1 MSFRRAARVDS
12 NQREI
17 VDAFR
22 RMGCSVLIISQIKKC
37 CDIVV
42 ARGDSPETSKT
53 AMIEIKDGSLPKSK
67 RQLTEGEMDFMHSWK
82 GLYFIV
88 ESLDDVVR
96 VVRELEA

>member
-1 MSFRRAARVDS
+1 MTFRRAARVDA
-12 NQREI
+12 NQPEI

-22 RMGCSVLIISQIKKC
+22 KLGCSVLIISQIKKC

-42 ARGDSPETSKT
+42 SKGARGT

-96 VVRELEA
+96 VVKELEG

>member
-1 MSFRRAARVDS
+1 MTFRRAARVDT
-12 NQREI
+12 NQPEI

-22 RMGCSVLIISQIKKC
+22 KLGCSVAIVSQLKKM
-37 CDIVV
+37 CDCFV
-42 ARGDSPETSKT
+42 AKNERT
-53 AMIEIKDGSLPKSK
+53 AAIEVKDGSLPKSK

-96 VVRELEA
+96 VVKELEA